1 MELNISKIKK
11 FDINYEIVSVDDLNN
26 FRFNLPNGFYRTIIL
41 GNFLKIKNN
50 MNKTR
55 ENFDLHSELFLS
67 QNMGDFFNEIDN
79 QILIFEKKN
88 KYKFDDKNSG
98 HLVALYRMLR
108 KLGYR
113 HYDLI
118 Q

>member
-55 ENFDLHSELFLS
+55 
-67 QNMGDFFNEIDN
+67 
-79 QILIFEKKN
+79 
-88 KYKFDDKNSG
+88 KF
-98 HLVALYRMLR
+98 
-108 KLGYR
+108 
-113 HYDLI
+113 
-118 Q
+118 